1 MSPFISSCSTV
12 TAFHWGLQRDYHY
25 VWVQGYYFCYCH
37 SRYYFY
43 YCYYF
48 YYYHVP
54 SMLRFSSCCFF
65 CWMFLPERV
74 KAAPLPSTGTWSHM
88 PAAGDRE
95 RQLNRSMNE
104 SNLQTWMQINLYLQQ
119 DLMPP
124 EAVFT
129 CWSILEIWGIACTL
143 PAQKIATLIYLQPLG
158 NMKGGKKIWMTHSF
172 IFLLNLVELSF
183 LSNIHSLIFVW
194 ELLLLPF
201 FFFLIAFVS
210 VT

>member
-1 MSPFISSCSTV
+1 
-12 TAFHWGLQRDYHY
+12 
-25 VWVQGYYFCYCH
+25 
-37 SRYYFY
+37 
-43 YCYYF
+43 
-48 YYYHVP
+48 
-54 SMLRFSSCCFF
+54 MLRFSSCCFF

-201 FFFLIAFVS
+201 FFFFNCLCFCYLSPQERSFLTKEEPAQFEMKGWHIPSNDKPKSRAWYTVRWKLFTCDNQAES
-210 VT
+210 NFS

>member
-1 MSPFISSCSTV
+1 MLKFILV
-12 TAFHWGLQRDYHY
+12 
-25 VWVQGYYFCYCH
+25 V
-37 SRYYFY
+37 
-43 YCYYF
+43 
-48 YYYHVP
+48 
-54 SMLRFSSCCFF
+54 FF

-74 KAAPLPSTGTWSHM
+74 EAAPLPSTGTWSHM

-119 DLMPP
+119 DLTAP

-158 NMKGGKKIWMTHSF
+158 NMKGGKKSMNDAQLHLPSESSRTVFSKQYPWPH
-172 IFLLNLVELSF
+172 LC
-183 LSNIHSLIFVW
+183 LIIAFAA
-194 ELLLLPF
+194 F
-201 FFFLIAFVS
+201 FFFNCLCFCYLSAQERSFLTKEKPTQFEMKGWHIPSNDKPKSRAWYS
-210 VT
+210 VRWKLFTCDNQAESNFS